1 MATWRF
7 GFLWVFLRPRDAS
20 DAAGPLVRL
29 ADPAARGRACCPWR
43 LALGSSLV
51 LGRATPRRRG
61 APAEFGVSCD
71 RGARGGSSPRNG
83 SYDI

>member
-29 ADPAARGRACCPWR
+29 AEPAARGGGPCPCPWR

-51 LGRATPRRRG
+51 LGRATPRRRD
-61 APAEFGVSCD
+61 APAEVGVLCD
-71 RGARGGSSPRNG
+71 RGARGGG

>member
-7 GFLWVFLRPRDAS
+7 GLSGARARPRDAS
-20 DAAGPLVRL
+20 DAAGPLARL
-29 ADPAARGRACCPWR
+29 AEPAARGRACPWR

-71 RGARGGSSPRNG
+71 RGARGA
-83 SYDI
+83 